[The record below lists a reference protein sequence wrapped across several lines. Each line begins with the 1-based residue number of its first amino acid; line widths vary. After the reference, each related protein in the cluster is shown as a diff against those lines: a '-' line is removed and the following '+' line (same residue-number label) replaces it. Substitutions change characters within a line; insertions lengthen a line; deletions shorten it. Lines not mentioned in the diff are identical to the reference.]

1 MSEFM
6 GLVHGKY
13 DAKVCLCVSSE
24 QYKPREGMERS
35 RMEVIIESFS
45 AYY

>member
-13 DAKVCLCVSSE
+13 DAKVSLCVSSE
-24 QYKPREGMERS
+24 QNKPREGMERS
-35 RMEVIIESFS
+35 RMEGKIESFP